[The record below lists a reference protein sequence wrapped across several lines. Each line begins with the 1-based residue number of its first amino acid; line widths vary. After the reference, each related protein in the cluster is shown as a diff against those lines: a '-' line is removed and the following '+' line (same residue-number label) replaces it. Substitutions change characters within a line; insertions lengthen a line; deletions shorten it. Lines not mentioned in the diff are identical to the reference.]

1 MAGTSTPRSVIL
13 GEGAINEMAEGETS
27 AGSKGMN
34 LNTEYITP
42 EFRAQGVELREP
54 DDHVVELLKDGK
66 LIARFSQTGVSI
78 ENILKEVEAGK
89 YGN

>member
-1 MAGTSTPRSVIL
+1 MIDT
-13 GEGAINEMAEGETS
+13 
-27 AGSKGMN
+27 N
-34 LNTEYITP
+34 LITK
-42 EFRAQGVELREP
+42 EWKQQGVELREP